1 MPYRLAVLLT
11 IILIVPLGYFV
22 RFTTA
27 LPGWITDISGSLAY
41 QIFWMALVQFC
52 FPKFSIAKTA
62 IAVFCFSCAIE
73 FLQLWQP
80 PFLQAIRATLPGR
93 LVLGNTFVWSD
104 FPPYAIGCFLGWLLL
119 SRLRRLRSEPARS
132 RV

>member
-1 MPYRLAVLLT
+1 MPYRVALLLT

-22 RFTTA
+22 RFS
-27 LPGWITDISGSLAY
+27 PVFPDWFSDISGSLAY

-52 FPKFSIAKTA
+52 FPKWSIAKTA
-62 IAVFCFSCAIE
+62 IGVFCFSCAIE

-93 LVLGNTFVWSD
+93 LVLGNTFLWSD
-104 FPPYAIGCFLGWLLL
+104 FPPYAIGCGLGWLWMKG
-119 SRLRRLRSEPARS
+119 LRRL
-132 RV
+132 

>member
-11 IILIVPLGYFV
+11 IIVIVPLGYFA
-22 RFTTA
+22 RFTAA
-27 LPGWITDISGSLAY
+27 LPGWITDIAGSLAY

-52 FPKFSIAKTA
+52 FPKLSIAKTA

-119 SRLRRLRSEPARS
+119 SGVRRLRSEPARS

>member
-11 IILIVPLGYFV
+11 IIVIVPLGYFA
-22 RFTTA
+22 RFTAA
-27 LPGWITDISGSLAY
+27 LPGWITDIAGSLAY

-52 FPKFSIAKTA
+52 FPKLSIAKTA

-119 SRLRRLRSEPARS
+119 SGVRQLRSEPARS